1 MDVMFII
8 LLGVLGLILL
18 TMILGSFF
26 TVETAQVAVITR
38 FGKFLRVADPGL
50 NWKFPYIDTV
60 AGVVSLR
67 VNQIS
72 LTMETKT
79 KDNVFVTI
87 PISVQ
92 NRVRPEKVFDAYY
105 KLSDPT
111 AQIKSYVEQV
121 ILGHVPGMTL
131 DEVFASQSSIA
142 AAVKQEL
149 DADMATFGFEIVNVL
164 VTDIVPDQKVKSA
177 MNDINAAQREQVA
190 ANARGEAEKILVVK
204 KAEAESE
211 SKALQGQ
218 GIANQ
223 RKAIIEGLQSS
234 TVAGSNWVFPAN
246 VTVALNAPL
255 GQVSGVTVDS
265 HGNVYLADLGNARI
279 FAVSPTGGIRIVA
292 GNGTPGFS
300 GDGGPATA
308 ASLSSPYGMAVDAL
322 GNLFIADW
330 GNARIRKVTPSGVI
344 TTVAGGGTA
353 DPSRLRMSPTSRPVP
368 TSKTQ
373 RVAWLPAFCMP
384 QEHFAGIANS
394 QPGNTTPGAHRFW
407 DDGGARACV
416 RAREPAFR
424 WRD

>member
-1 MDVMFII
+1 MDIVFWI
-8 LLGVLGLILL
+8 LFAIMAVIALSL
-18 TMILGSFF
+18 ILGSFF
-26 TVETAQVAVITR
+26 TVNTAQVAVITR
-38 FGKFLRVADPGL
+38 FGKFLRAADPGL
-50 NWKFPYIDTV
+50 NWKFPYFDSV

-92 NRVRPEKVFDAYY
+92 NRVRPEKVYDAFY
-105 KLSDPT
+105 KLADPT

-204 KAEAESE
+204 KAEAEAE

-223 RKAIIEGLQSS
+223 RKAIIEGLQNSVEQFQKAVEGASS
-234 TVAGSNWVFPAN
+234 RDVMQLVLVTQYFDTLKSIGESDKTNTLFLAHSPSAVKEVSDQILESVLVAQRAN
-246 VTVALNAPL
+246 
-255 GQVSGVTVDS
+255 G
-265 HGNVYLADLGNARI
+265 
-279 FAVSPTGGIRIVA
+279 
-292 GNGTPGFS
+292 
-300 GDGGPATA
+300 
-308 ASLSSPYGMAVDAL
+308 
-322 GNLFIADW
+322 
-330 GNARIRKVTPSGVI
+330 
-344 TTVAGGGTA
+344 
-353 DPSRLRMSPTSRPVP
+353 
-368 TSKTQ
+368 
-373 RVAWLPAFCMP
+373 
-384 QEHFAGIANS
+384 
-394 QPGNTTPGAHRFW
+394 
-407 DDGGARACV
+407 
-416 RAREPAFR
+416 
-424 WRD
+424 

>member
-1 MDVMFII
+1 MDPLFYIP
-8 LLGVLGLILL
+8 LGVLALIVL
-18 TMILGSFF
+18 TLILGSFF
-26 TVETAQVAVITR
+26 TVNTAEVAIITR

-50 NWKFPYIDTV
+50 NWKVPYFDSV
-60 AGVVSLR
+60 AGMVSLR

-204 KAEAESE
+204 KAEAEAE

-223 RKAIIEGLQSS
+223 RKAIIEGLQVSIEQFQKVVDGASS
-234 TVAGSNWVFPAN
+234 RDVMQLVMVTQYFDTLKSIGESDKTNTLFLAHSPSAVKEVSNQIMESMLVAQQAKS
-246 VTVALNAPL
+246 
-255 GQVSGVTVDS
+255 
-265 HGNVYLADLGNARI
+265 
-279 FAVSPTGGIRIVA
+279 
-292 GNGTPGFS
+292 
-300 GDGGPATA
+300 
-308 ASLSSPYGMAVDAL
+308 
-322 GNLFIADW
+322 
-330 GNARIRKVTPSGVI
+330 
-344 TTVAGGGTA
+344 
-353 DPSRLRMSPTSRPVP
+353 
-368 TSKTQ
+368 
-373 RVAWLPAFCMP
+373 
-384 QEHFAGIANS
+384 
-394 QPGNTTPGAHRFW
+394 
-407 DDGGARACV
+407 
-416 RAREPAFR
+416 
-424 WRD
+424 